1 MYYNSKLNVKYYSG
15 LAPSTRENSHKH
27 CSRWGRFYKNLRKRK
42 NSQNLKSNNNNNN
55 NNNNENCLPGTDS
68 RLSSHKTSWQSWI
81 LATENSLSTI
91 SLLFQFRWR
100 KKHDLGIF
108 MKIKSR
114 FQNLLWN
121 KNYSTNPIFAETKF
135 KKLVH

>member
-1 MYYNSKLNVKYYSG
+1 MAMRIVFQVPIFASVHTKRPGKAGSSRQKTHSRQFHCCFSSG
-15 LAPSTRENSHKH
+15 E
-27 CSRWGRFYKNLRKRK
+27 G
-42 NSQNLKSNNNNNN
+42 
-55 NNNNENCLPGTDS
+55 
-68 RLSSHKTSWQSWI
+68 
-81 LATENSLSTI
+81 
-91 SLLFQFRWR
+91 

-121 KNYSTNPIFAETKF
+121 ENYSTNPIFAETKF